1 MEEKSMNILL
11 LEDELGIRSFVK
23 VNLKREGY
31 TVIEASSGEEAI
43 EKLEKEKID
52 IALLDVM
59 LPGIS
64 GFDVCKYIREKHKN
78 IRVIMVTAKGQEE
91 DKISG
96 LSYGADDYVVKPFSV
111 KELIARVHAQKRR
124 VEEVVILA
132 HKDENILEVTPFKL
146 DVRQRRFEK
155 DGVEVE
161 LTPTEFSIIK
171 LLMTH
176 KGEPLSR
183 NEILDQVWGSDYV
196 GDYKIVDVNVRRIRS
211 KIEGSPSK
219 PEHLKTVWGYGYS
232 WRKEE

>member
-1 MEEKSMNILL
+1 MNVLL

-31 TVIEASSGEEAI
+31 TVIEAASGEEAI
-43 EKLEKEKID
+43 EKLQNHEVE

-64 GFDVCKYIREKHKN
+64 GFDVCRYIREKYKN
-78 IRVIMVTAKGQEE
+78 IRVIMVTAKGQED
-91 DKISG
+91 DKITG
-96 LSYGADDYVVKPFSV
+96 LNYGADDYVVKPFSV
-111 KELIARVHAQKRR
+111 KELIARVNAHKRR
-124 VEEVVILA
+124 IEDDAQVVQRDDGLIEIEPFRLDL
-132 HKDENILEVTPFKL
+132 KGRSFKKNSDEI
-146 DVRQRRFEK
+146 
-155 DGVEVE
+155 E

-171 LLMTH
+171 LLMSH

-211 KIEGSPSK
+211 KIEDEPSK
-219 PEHLKTVWGYGYS
+219 PLHLKTVWGYGYS
-232 WRKEE
+232 WRKED